1 MKLGYQLIRM
11 ITLLF
16 AVTMVTFLLAAMS
29 PIDPLKTNVGQT
41 ALGSMSEQQI
51 QKVKEYWGVDKP
63 PLKRYFA
70 WAKEALKGN
79 MGISLL
85 YRQDVT
91 KIIWEKLK
99 NSIILMGTAWIL
111 SGLFGVALGVLAA
124 VKRETWVDKIIKS
137 YCFLIASTPGFWMGI
152 LLIIIF
158 SVWLNWFPIGLS
170 VPIGMDMAEVTILDR
185 IRHAVLPTVTLS
197 VLGVANIALHTR
209 EKMIDVMQSDYVLF
223 ARARGESDWEIIKWH
238 GFRNILLPV
247 ITLQFASISEIV
259 GGTVLIEQ
267 TFSYPGLGQA
277 AVIAGLGSDMPL
289 LMGITIVSASLVF
302 VGNFIANV
310 LYHVIDPRIR

>member
-1 MKLGYQLIRM
+1 
-11 ITLLF
+11 
-16 AVTMVTFLLAAMS
+16 MS

-238 GFRNILLPV
+238 GLRNILLPV

>member
-99 NSIILMGTAWIL
+99 NSIILMCTAWIL

>member
-238 GFRNILLPV
+238 GLRNILLPV